1 MIVGTGID
9 ILKVERIKTAMNR
22 TPGFEETVFA
32 PEEIAYCQSKARAA
46 EHFAARFA
54 AKEAVMKALGT
65 GWSGGIRFRD
75 IVVLNHEN
83 GRPYIEIREPTRSL
97 IPEFSNLKIWI
108 SLSHDTDTAV
118 AHAVL
123 ESISVTVDK

>member
-1 MIVGTGID
+1 MIIGIGID
-9 ILKVERIKTAMNR
+9 IIKVERIKIAMTRTA
-22 TPGFEETVFA
+22 GFEETVFA
-32 PEEIAYCQSKARAA
+32 PEEIEYCQSKARAA

-54 AKEAVMKALGT
+54 AKEAIMKALGT

-75 IVVLNHEN
+75 IVVMNHEN
-83 GRPYIEIREPTRSL
+83 GRPYVEIREPTRSL
-97 IPEFSNLKIWI
+97 IPDLPNMKIWI

-123 ESISVTVDK
+123 ESVSVDK